1 MASEAKWQAGSTGT
15 EGDAPLA
22 GNHMDQRSVESLLRR
37 LVERVEESER
47 RNGEALEELHARLD
61 QLSHTTDAA
70 RATGTPDEAATLDRL
85 HSQVNGLARRLE
97 KAQEAEPSLDD
108 FVKLG
113 KALAGEQD
121 FSSDLAPDKA
131 AVAEVPPLGGPA
143 EASAAGFDFTA
154 PEAGETYAPPK
165 LELPPLEADNTD
177 FDKRLVDMAYR
188 LENSID
194 AAMPSSEVSS
204 LNARMAEI
212 ALKLDV
218 ALQESSKLD
227 SLHHVEHQLSEMGQ
241 QLGRAELQIA
251 RIGGIESQLLGLI
264 ERFDDAPTQMERVA
278 SKAANEAAR
287 LTAANGIGKPSAF
300 ERLDAIHRDLVAM
313 NDRSRTTDD
322 RLADTLT
329 AVHASLRQL
338 VQQVERGREP
348 PPAAPRA
355 PLPPPLAPE
364 RPYGAAERRS
374 GIEQPAM
381 PAQPQPPRYGAAPAL
396 AEVSI
401 EKAPSRKE
409 AAEQTQPKD
418 RSLRSRLGAAIPDFE
433 AEPLPAFG
441 RAKREPDAEEAVD
454 LDLGEAR
461 FRSGDEDELDSPDD
475 FVAAAR
481 RAAQAA
487 AAQAEERGL
496 RGSRRP
502 RAGAAIA
509 TTVAAEPQGRRKRS
523 ILMISA
529 ALLLIISAGILYG
542 RLKLKSEPGSTPPS
556 SEQRSSAPATP
567 APSATAPERPAP
579 ERLAPGT
586 PAPETP
592 APEMLS
598 PETSDPDAASPEPST
613 PHGTAPVAPGGAGKP
628 PARSGESDIPPSV
641 RVSEAPVETA
651 MAETTGSATW
661 SVTVV
666 AKSPRRA
673 APAAEAE
680 ASPQPQPVSLKPDHP
695 ETLVP
700 GVSMSIEEPQAAAKM
715 PPLPAMGS
723 AEAVPSHLPMPPAE
737 LGPLS
742 LRQAAASG
750 DAKAQ
755 YAIALRYA
763 EGQAVAQSWTEAA
776 RWLGFAA
783 SSGLAPAQY
792 RLAVL
797 YERGQG
803 VGKDLGRAQSWYARA
818 AEQGNIKAMHN
829 LGVAAGET
837 VGGKPDYALAAK
849 WYAEAAAHGLADSQF
864 NLAILEE
871 HGLGVPKNLVDA
883 YKWFSLAAANGDA
896 EAVKQRDLVKLEL
909 PAAALSEDLQVL
921 KAWKATPVKPDANE
935 VTLPGQGQADAASSN
950 KALVSRA
957 QALLNKLGYDVGQPD
972 GALGDRTRD
981 AIKSFE
987 RRNGTA
993 ETGEVTVP
1001 LVTKLERLTS

>member
-1 MASEAKWQAGSTGT
+1 
-15 EGDAPLA
+15 
-22 GNHMDQRSVESLLRR
+22 MDQRSVESLLRR
-37 LVERVEESER
+37 LIERVEESER
-47 RNGEALEELHARLD
+47 RNGEALVELHARLD
-61 QLSHTTDAA
+61 QLSQTTDAA

-85 HSQVNGLARRLE
+85 HSQVSGLARRLE

-113 KALAGEQD
+113 KVLAGQQD

-131 AVAEVPPLGGPA
+131 AVAEVPPLGEPA

-154 PEAGETYAPPK
+154 PEAGEIYAPPQI
-165 LELPPLEADNTD
+165 ELPPLAADDTD
-177 FDKRLVDMAYR
+177 FDTRLVDIAYR
-188 LENSID
+188 LENSIG
-194 AAMPSSEVSS
+194 AAMPSSEISS
-204 LNARMAEI
+204 LNARMADI
-212 ALKLDV
+212 ALKLDA

-287 LTAANGIGKPSAF
+287 LTAANGMGKPSAF

-329 AVHASLRQL
+329 AVHASLKQL
-338 VQQVERGREP
+338 VQQVERGREA

-374 GIEQPAM
+374 GIEQPVM

-401 EKAPSRKE
+401 EKAPSRNE

-433 AEPLPAFG
+433 GEPLPAFG
-441 RAKREPDAEEAVD
+441 RAKRGPDAEEAVD

-487 AAQAEERGL
+487 AAQAEERGVP
-496 RGSRRP
+496 GTRRP
-502 RAGAAIA
+502 RVGAVIA

-529 ALLLIISAGILYG
+529 ALLLIISAGLLYG
-542 RLKLKSEPGSTPPS
+542 RLKSKSEPSSTPPS
-556 SEQRSSAPATP
+556 SEQKSSAPAMP
-567 APSATAPERPAP
+567 APSATAPER
-579 ERLAPGT
+579 LAPG
-586 PAPETP
+586 TP

-598 PETSDPDAASPEPST
+598 PETSDPDAAPPEPST
-613 PHGTAPVAPGGAGKP
+613 PHGTAPVAPGAAAKP
-628 PARSGESDIPPSV
+628 PARSGESDIPPPV

-651 MAETTGSATW
+651 MAETTGSAPW

-666 AKSPRRA
+666 AKSPRRS

-680 ASPQPQPVSLKPDHP
+680 SSPQPQPVSLKPDHP

-700 GVSMSIEEPQAAAKM
+700 GVSMSIEEPQAAAKI
-715 PPLPAMGS
+715 PPLPALGS

-763 EGQAVAQSWTEAA
+763 EGQAVGQSWTEAA

-803 VGKDLGRAQSWYARA
+803 VAKDLGRAQSWYGRA

-829 LGVAAGET
+829 LGVAAGEQA
-837 VGGKPDYALAAK
+837 GGKPDYALAAK

-883 YKWFSLAAANGDA
+883 YKWFSLAAANGDQ
-896 EAVKQRDLVKLEL
+896 EAAKRRDLVKLEL

-921 KAWKATPVKPDANE
+921 KAWKAKPVKAEAND

-1001 LVTKLERLTS
+1001 MVTKLERLTS